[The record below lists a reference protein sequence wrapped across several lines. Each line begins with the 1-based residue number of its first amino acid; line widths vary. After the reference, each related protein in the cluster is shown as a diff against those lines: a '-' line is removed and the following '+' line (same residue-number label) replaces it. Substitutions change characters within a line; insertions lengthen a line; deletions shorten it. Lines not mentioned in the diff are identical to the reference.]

1 MLTTRFRSRS
11 PCLRVPLPY
20 FTDYSPLSLLFWGK
34 EEEEEEEERLKH
46 SLFFSSLFSLFLSLS
61 LCFSLFLS
69 LSTYIPRYIHTL
81 DLGIGRLASLQHT
94 PTDRPPARP
103 PPVVVIC
110 CLLLLLLRV
119 RRESGPA
126 VSSDLQKVGRPLLQ
140 NPRALHTLATRDA
153 RLLIPGISLVGEIFS
168 FDKQRERQ

>member
-11 PCLRVPLPY
+11 PCLRVPLPPPY
-20 FTDYSPLSLLFWGK
+20 FTDYSLVLVVLGKGRRRRRRRKVETLPVLLF
-34 EEEEEEEERLKH
+34 
-46 SLFFSSLFSLFLSLS
+46 SSFSLS

-110 CLLLLLLRV
+110 CLLLLLRV

-140 NPRALHTLATRDA
+140 NPRALHAGDTRRPFVDP
-153 RLLIPGISLVGEIFS
+153 RDLVGRGDFF

>member
-1 MLTTRFRSRS
+1 MF
-11 PCLRVPLPY
+11 PY
-20 FTDYSPLSLLFWGK
+20 RIFTDYSPLSLLFWGK
-34 EEEEEEEERLKH
+34 EEEEEEERLKH
-46 SLFFSSLFSLFLSLS
+46 SLFFSFLSLS
-61 LCFSLFLS
+61 FSRFLSFSLS

-110 CLLLLLLRV
+110 CLLLLLRV

-140 NPRALHTLATRDA
+140 NPRALHAGDTRRPFVDP
-153 RLLIPGISLVGEIFS
+153 RDLVGRGDF
-168 FDKQRERQ
+168 FFR

>member
-34 EEEEEEEERLKH
+34 EEEVEEEERSKH
-46 SLFFSSLFSLFLSLS
+46 SLFFSFLLSLS
-61 LCFSLFLS
+61 LAFSLFLS

-94 PTDRPPARP
+94 PT
-103 PPVVVIC
+103 
-110 CLLLLLLRV
+110 
-119 RRESGPA
+119 
-126 VSSDLQKVGRPLLQ
+126 
-140 NPRALHTLATRDA
+140 
-153 RLLIPGISLVGEIFS
+153 
-168 FDKQRERQ
+168 